1 MNTVTRPSINLA
13 RRRVTSFIR
22 RTTLPTT
29 TGVDKGAEGPAPQW
43 PGKKRFFFVKIEAS
57 LQLNPVVHVTI
68 TQREGDISIRCP
80 TCILAYLIEIRKFC
94 SKKPGS

>member
-1 MNTVTRPSINLA
+1 MRRTMNTVTHPSINLA

-29 TGVDKGAEGPAPQW
+29 TGVDKGGGRGPSPPMAGQ
-43 PGKKRFFFVKIEAS
+43 KKNFFVKIEAS

-68 TQREGDISIRCP
+68 TQREEGISIRCP
-80 TCILAYLIEIRKFC
+80 TCILV
-94 SKKPGS
+94 

>member
-1 MNTVTRPSINLA
+1 MNTVTHPSINLA

-29 TGVDKGAEGPAPQW
+29 TGVDKGGRGPSPPMAGQ
-43 PGKKRFFFVKIEAS
+43 KKNFFVKIEAS

-68 TQREGDISIRCP
+68 TQLEGGISIRCP
-80 TCILAYLIEIRKFC
+80 TCILV
-94 SKKPGS
+94 

>member
-1 MNTVTRPSINLA
+1 MNTVTHPSINLA

-29 TGVDKGAEGPAPQW
+29 TGVDKGAGGPSPPMAGQ
-43 PGKKRFFFVKIEAS
+43 KKNFFVKIEAS

-68 TQREGDISIRCP
+68 TQWEGGISIRCP
-80 TCILAYLIEIRKFC
+80 TCILV
-94 SKKPGS
+94 